1 MRFSELER
9 STSVEG
15 SRRGKERSVKSL
27 CTEYR
32 EWRTWLNKMD
42 FRSAQSL
49 MLIVHI
55 NSRNYQKKTG
65 RGAAEKSDPCALT
78 QS

>member
-1 MRFSELER
+1 M
-9 STSVEG
+9 
-15 SRRGKERSVKSL
+15 
-27 CTEYR
+27 
-32 EWRTWLNKMD
+32 NKID

-49 MLIVHI
+49 MLIMHI